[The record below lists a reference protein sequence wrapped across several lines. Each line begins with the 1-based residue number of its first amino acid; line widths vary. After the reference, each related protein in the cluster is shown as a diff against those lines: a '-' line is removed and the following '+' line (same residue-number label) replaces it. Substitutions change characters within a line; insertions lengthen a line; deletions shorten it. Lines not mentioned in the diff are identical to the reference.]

1 MPANARDPSPN
12 PATLKLPR
20 ILCLHGGGVNS
31 AIFRNQFRSFLSHPS
46 LVDRFRFV
54 FADAPFFC
62 DEGVGVYP
70 VYADWGP
77 FRRWFRWLPTHEEVE
92 VGTAQHELGYVL
104 QRAMDGDEGTGEWVG
119 VLGFSQGAKLACSML
134 YEQQLCQLSGGSKK
148 APWNFRFGV
157 IMAGRCPFAAI
168 SEESEAFPWMQSAGG
183 LPNAADMDSLME
195 RPDMR
200 LQVPTVHVHGLKDEG
215 LHLHKRCVEEYCAP
229 GTTSVVEWDGP
240 HRVAVKKAD
249 VDRIVAAMVEM
260 ADEYGA

>member
-1 MPANARDPSPN
+1 M
-12 PATLKLPR
+12 
-20 ILCLHGGGVNS
+20 
-31 AIFRNQFRSFLSHPS
+31 
-46 LVDRFRFV
+46 
-54 FADAPFFC
+54 
-62 DEGVGVYP
+62 YP

-104 QRAMDGDEGTGEWVG
+104 QRAMAGDEGTGEWVG

-134 YEQQLCQLSGGSKK
+134 YEQQLCQLSGGIKK
-148 APWNFRFGV
+148 TPWNFRFGV